1 MIHYKNF
8 KKKNQII
15 FTIAKITLNVPMTY
29 LHYLTFERFNTKYL
43 FSQKEECN
51 WNVSEEEKEKDNHPM
66 SC

>member
-1 MIHYKNF
+1 
-8 KKKNQII
+8 
-15 FTIAKITLNVPMTY
+15 MTY

-66 SC
+66 SSTRYSPLITLFYILVS